1 MKISINETS
10 IVEEW
15 EFINNKMVT
24 NEQGKRIDW
33 LRSNYLKK
41 IANDESGW
49 YTLYQ
54 DPEDKRYWELSFPRG
69 EMQGG
74 GPRLLKLITKEEASS
89 KYIF

>member
-1 MKISINETS
+1 MEITS
-10 IVEEW
+10 DENTIAEQW
-15 EFINNKMVT
+15 EFVGTKMRA

-33 LRSNYLKK
+33 LRENYLIK

-54 DPEDKRYWELSFPRG
+54 DPKDKRYWELSFPSG

-74 GPRLLKLITKEEASS
+74 GPRLLKVISEEEAIS